1 MQFDEKPLEGVMRP
15 WEFKVVDRLRACEDP
30 EYAARLEKG
39 EDDGRDKS

>member
-1 MQFDEKPLEGVMRP
+1 MKYEDNLQ
-15 WEFKVVDRLRACEDP
+15 VVTLAWHYIGEDRLRACEDK